1 MVETVLKENSELQ
14 KRNTRLLKKL
24 CDNEKTIKSYTSQ
37 LQNNKEEIKR
47 LKKLSDKPRMAPV
60 KVQAQYKV
68 QPSYQRLADEK
79 AALEV
84 EVGRLNQE
92 SSKLRESLV
101 QVTHDNSRYEAR
113 IKEFR
118 EQAEQVEIKY
128 QVEREEK
135 ERLNSQ
141 VKHLQEQFK
150 SLLARDE
157 KGEVQCSD
165 DKIQSNSV
173 IGRLQGRIKQLNE
186 DLTSLREHSKTQS
199 RQMIVFRQK
208 AELIKVHACVANK
221 LYHFLET
228 EVGVHIV
235 YNDCVIAHL

>member
-1 MVETVLKENSELQ
+1 MHEDDDASVLETVLKENSELQ
-14 KRNTRLLKKL
+14 KKYSHLWKKL
-24 CDNEKTIKSYTSQ
+24 SDNDKTIKSYTSQ
-37 LQNNKEEIKR
+37 LQKNKEEIKR
-47 LKKLSDKPRMAPV
+47 LKKLTDKPRTAPV

-79 AALEV
+79 AALEN
-84 EVGRLNQE
+84 EVGRLNLE
-92 SSKLRESLV
+92 SSKLRESLD
-101 QVTHDNSRYEAR
+101 QVTRDISGYEAR
-113 IKEFR
+113 IKDIR
-118 EQAEQVEIKY
+118 KQAEQVEVKY

-157 KGEVQCSD
+157 KGELQCSD
-165 DKIQSNSV
+165 DKIQSNAV

-199 RQMIVFRQK
+199 RQIIVLRQK
-208 AELIKVHACVANK
+208 AEL
-221 LYHFLET
+221 T
-228 EVGVHIV
+228 EVHV
-235 YNDCVIAHL
+235 